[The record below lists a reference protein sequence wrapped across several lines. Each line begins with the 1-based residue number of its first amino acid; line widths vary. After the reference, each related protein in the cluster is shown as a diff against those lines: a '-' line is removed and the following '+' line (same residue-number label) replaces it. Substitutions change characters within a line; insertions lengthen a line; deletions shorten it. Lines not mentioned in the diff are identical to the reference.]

1 VRAAAK
7 QRVEKLLEDAQIK
20 LCAKRSQQA
29 SADIAEREA
38 KIEAEIAP
46 LARVVDRLD
55 EICGVGQTAAQLI
68 IAEIGVDMGRFPPA
82 HLASWPL
89 IIVWPCWPTLPLAS
103 TIWRWLLD
111 PRVNAERTK
120 RNHPRE
126 QGQVARQGHP

>member
-68 IAEIGVDMGRFPPA
+68 IAEIGVDMGRFPPSPSGL
-82 HLASWPL
+82 LAPDHR
-89 IIVWPCWPTLPLAS
+89 LA
-103 TIWRWLLD
+103 LLAD
-111 PRVNAERTK
+111 PPARFHDLALAARP
-120 RNHPRE
+120 PR
-126 QGQVARQGHP
+126 QR